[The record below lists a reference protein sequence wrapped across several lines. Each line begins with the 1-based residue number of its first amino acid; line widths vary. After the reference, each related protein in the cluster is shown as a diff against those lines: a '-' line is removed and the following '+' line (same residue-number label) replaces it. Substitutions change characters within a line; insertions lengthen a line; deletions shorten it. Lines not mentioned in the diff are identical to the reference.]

1 MKMPKLPD
9 SVYNWLKW
17 ISIIALPLFSTFLST
32 ILSALSVDPNTIRII
47 RTILDATAV
56 LIGGLIGVSTIRY
69 NHEKDEANK
78 IFEQQNITNGDTK

>member
-17 ISIIALPLFSTFLST
+17 ISLIALPLFSTFLST

-47 RTILDATAV
+47 CTILNATAA